1 MREAHIERK
10 TAETDIRLTLNL
22 DGKGSFSGTSGI
34 GFFDHML
41 NLLSVH
47 GGLDL
52 SLQARG
58 DLEVDNHHTVE
69 DIGIVLGQALRQ
81 ALGDKKGIARYGC
94 FFCPMD
100 EALSRIVIDLSGRS
114 YLVYDVSIPVERIGS
129 FETEM
134 TREFFLALAQNG
146 CMNLHMACLYGINGH
161 HIVES
166 LFKGTGHALAQAV
179 SLNSQEKR
187 ILSTKGVL

>member
-1 MREAHIERK
+1 MRTAEIERN
-10 TAETDIRLTLNL
+10 TAETRIHLTLNL
-22 DGKGSFSGTSGI
+22 DGTGHFEGTSGI

-41 NLLSVH
+41 TLLAVH
-47 GGLDL
+47 GGFDL
-52 SLQARG
+52 TLQAKG
-58 DLEVDNHHTVE
+58 DLEVDNHHTIE
-69 DIGIVLGQALRQ
+69 DIGIVLGEALRQ

-114 YLVYDVSIPVERIGS
+114 YLVWDVNIPVERIGT

-134 TREFFLALAQNG
+134 AREFFLAFAQHG
-146 CMNLHMACLYGINGH
+146 LMNLHIANLYGVNAH

-166 LFKGTGHALAQAV
+166 IFKGLGHALAEAV
-179 SLNSQEKR
+179 TLRGTDKV
-187 ILSTKGVL
+187 LSSKGVL